1 MMTFEQSVKQSNYVD
16 YLTRRNNFISTQSED
31 LKNGKSIYYL
41 IFKGTEYV
49 TDFVVYKED
58 NWMSISDEDLKNER
72 MVKEVLTI
80 LSQVYD
86 HIVLIVG
93 SGEINVIDFLMK
105 NFSTTNEQIQAEDN
119 DDIENVFNKLTIR
132 LKQ

>member
-1 MMTFEQSVKQSNYVD
+1 MTFEYSVKQSNYVD

-58 NWMSISDEDLKNER
+58 NWMSIADEDLKNEQ

-93 SGEINVIDFLMK
+93 SGEINTINFLIS

-119 DDIENVFNKLTIR
+119 DDTQNIFNKITIR
-132 LKQ
+132 LK

>member
-1 MMTFEQSVKQSNYVD
+1 MMTFEYSVKQSNYVD

-41 IFKGTEYV
+41 IFKGTESVAIPY
-49 TDFVVYKED
+49 
-58 NWMSISDEDLKNER
+58 L
-72 MVKEVLTI
+72 L
-80 LSQVYD
+80 
-86 HIVLIVG
+86 
-93 SGEINVIDFLMK
+93 IDFLMK

-132 LKQ
+132 LK

>member
-1 MMTFEQSVKQSNYVD
+1 MMTFEYSVKQSNYVD

-132 LKQ
+132 LK

>member
-1 MMTFEQSVKQSNYVD
+1 MTFEYSVKQSNYVD

-58 NWMSISDEDLKNER
+58 NWMSIADEDLKNEQ

-119 DDIENVFNKLTIR
+119 DDIENLFNKLTIR
-132 LKQ
+132 LK

>member
-1 MMTFEQSVKQSNYVD
+1 MMTFEYSVKQSNYVD

-58 NWMSISDEDLKNER
+58 NWMSISDEELKNER

-93 SGEINVIDFLMK
+93 SG
-105 NFSTTNEQIQAEDN
+105 
-119 DDIENVFNKLTIR
+119 
-132 LKQ
+132 

>member
-1 MMTFEQSVKQSNYVD
+1 MTFEYSVKQSNYVD

-132 LKQ
+132 LK

>member
-1 MMTFEQSVKQSNYVD
+1 MMTFEYSVKQSNYVD

-58 NWMSISDEDLKNER
+58 NWMSIADEDLKNER

-132 LKQ
+132 LK

>member
-1 MMTFEQSVKQSNYVD
+1 MTFEYSVKQSNYVD

-93 SGEINVIDFLMK
+93 SGEINTINFLIS

-119 DDIENVFNKLTIR
+119 DDTQNIFNKITIR
-132 LKQ
+132 LK

>member
-1 MMTFEQSVKQSNYVD
+1 MTFEYSVKQSNYVD

-41 IFKGTEYV
+41 IFKGTDFV

-58 NWMSISDEDLKNER
+58 NWMSISDEDLRNEQ

-93 SGEINVIDFLMK
+93 SGEINTINYLMK
-105 NFSTTNEQIQAEDN
+105 NFSLTNEQIQAEDN
-119 DDIENVFNKLTIR
+119 EDFENIFNKLTIK
-132 LKQ
+132 LK

>member
-1 MMTFEQSVKQSNYVD
+1 MSILFYKINEEYGCFSNFAHYDFELDGKKWMT
-16 YLTRRNNFISTQSED
+16 SEHYFQAQ
-31 LKNGKSIYYL
+31 K
-41 IFKGTEYV
+41 FKGTEYV

-58 NWMSISDEDLKNER
+58 NWMSIADEDLKNEQ

-93 SGEINVIDFLMK
+93 SGEINTINFLIS

-119 DDIENVFNKLTIR
+119 NDTQNIFNKITIR
-132 LKQ
+132 LK

>member
-1 MMTFEQSVKQSNYVD
+1 MMTFEYSVKQSNYVD

-58 NWMSISDEDLKNER
+58 NWMSISDEDLKNEQ

-93 SGEINVIDFLMK
+93 SGEINTINFLIS

-119 DDIENVFNKLTIR
+119 DDTQNIFNKITIR
-132 LKQ
+132 LK

>member
-1 MMTFEQSVKQSNYVD
+1 MTFEYSVKQSNYVD

-58 NWMSISDEDLKNER
+58 NWMSIADEDLKNER

-132 LKQ
+132 LK